1 MTQAVSLTCKKNWKQ
16 LFGTEELKMQF
27 QLFWGRNIKTVCW
40 QKQTLGYSSSDSSQT
55 MYSDD
60 KSICPFFCPHICSA
74 EITLS
79 QWQTC
84 ISVSTKCSVY
94 LAFLLKSRRAR
105 CPVGSRRA
113 LIGELGEELLD
124 GSWCNLWVF
133 ILMKSVPMST
143 RPFFYLFWRMIKYEQ
158 RNRGHFQIKVGTF
171 KSNHTDTNKIYN
183 KYFPA
188 LELS

>member
-1 MTQAVSLTCKKNWKQ
+1 MELKNWRCN
-16 LFGTEELKMQF
+16 F
-27 QLFWGRNIKTVCW
+27 
-40 QKQTLGYSSSDSSQT
+40 SSSEGGILKLSV
-55 MYSDD
+55 D
-60 KSICPFFCPHICSA
+60 KNKLLGIAVLTLHRLCILMIKASVHFSAHISV
-74 EITLS
+74 L
-79 QWQTC
+79 QKLHFHNGRLC
-84 ISVSTKCSVY
+84 ISVPTKCSVY

-105 CPVGSRRA
+105 CPVGSRRG

-143 RPFFYLFWRMIKYEQ
+143 RPFFYLFWLMIKYEQ

-171 KSNHTDTNKIYN
+171 KSNYTDTNKIYN